1 MKSYVTFRRHPFDQV
16 VAAVNDDR
24 HPMAIVP
31 YGKFGAGLWTS
42 HPIGLV
48 IVIGMLVVGLVG
60 IPEWRWFFGRHGP
73 RRQPRRLFSLAP
85 PPNSLRRLQNLART
99 PRFWRPSTSLLL
111 VRECWR

>member
-31 YGKFGAGLWTS
+31 YGKFGAGVWTS

-48 IVIGMLVVGLVG
+48 IVIGMLIVGLVG
-60 IPEWRWFFGRHGP
+60 IPEWRWFFGATVLVGSLVGYSLCRRH
-73 RRQPRRLFSLAP
+73 
-85 PPNSLRRLQNLART
+85 NL
-99 PRFWRPSTSLLL
+99 L
-111 VRECWR
+111 